1 MPCLAFIITDNRY
14 KDNIELLID
23 SAVKSGCSIKCFLTD
38 RGVLLTADKRF
49 VQCLLSVSDSN
60 DISVDVCEYS
70 CNMNGIKERIAMFNY
85 SSQFE
90 NAKTIHDL
98 SEEDRLINF

>member
-1 MPCLAFIITDNRY
+1 MPCLAFIITDDRY
-14 KDNIELLID
+14 KKNIKLLID

-38 RGVLLTADKRF
+38 RGVLLTADEWF
-49 VQCLLSVSDSN
+49 VKCLLSNGNNV
-60 DISVDVCEYS
+60 SVDICEYS
-70 CNMNGIKERIAMFNY
+70 CNINGIKERITQFNY

-90 NAKTIHDL
+90 NAKTVHDL

>member
-1 MPCLAFIITDNRY
+1 MPCLAFIITDDRY
-14 KDNIELLID
+14 KKNIKLLID

-38 RGVLLTADKRF
+38 RGVLLTADKLF
-49 VQCLLSVSDSN
+49 VQCLLSNSN
-60 DISVDVCEYS
+60 ISVDICEYS
-70 CNMNGIKERIAMFNY
+70 CSMNGIKERIAQFNY

-90 NAKTIHDL
+90 NAKTVHDL